1 MIRKMYR
8 NFEAKAPAIIK
19 DEKSFN
25 LFLKRN
31 FGASG
36 SVSDGWKIEND
47 LRIRV
52 NRMGVIIIPDFSIAA
67 SDVDKWLDDA
77 IMSLSVGRYT
87 SKLTGD
93 YTVVTYNNVS
103 SRVLGRLPDG
113 KIVLA
118 HARPYMGYVSS
129 LVYKMGVYSRDNIV
143 TFPVEKDAMTEQINK
158 VISDYNSVLEQ
169 VKRILEERLRRWCQ
183 EHPDCDPDAD
193 YIEKYDLE
201 NESRNRRTEKR
212 NRRTEKRI
220 SSARYRSR
228 SFRALE
234 NEDTVAKTDKRSLDR
249 MIKRIFDDPEVKRL
263 TSRVFTDDGAWGP
276 FQTLIKVLS
285 NIEGVNRVSYGDSTK
300 RGGLSNGYR
309 WASFDGGNTN
319 VMKDK
324 IRDVIIDT
332 DFGTLEGEIACWG
345 AGTVED
351 PLERYDMT
359 LQLWKA

>member
-8 NFEAKAPAIIK
+8 NFEAKAPAMIK

-103 SRVLGRLPDG
+103 SRVLGRLSDG

-143 TFPVEKDAMTEQINK
+143 TFPVEKDAMMEQINK

-201 NESRNRRTEKR
+201 NESRNRRTE
-212 NRRTEKRI
+212 T
-220 SSARYRSR
+220 RSR
-228 SFRALE
+228 RSFEARKSSDKSDKVLKLILSKCNEFYNELYDARDDVEWYAEMRDLFDDYIIKECNPLIGALVNARHDFFSSDRE
-234 NEDTVAKTDKRSLDR
+234 GAAIAKTLVYFGLWPENYPKR
-249 MIKRIFDDPEVKRL
+249 
-263 TSRVFTDDGAWGP
+263 
-276 FQTLIKVLS
+276 
-285 NIEGVNRVSYGDSTK
+285 
-300 RGGLSNGYR
+300 
-309 WASFDGGNTN
+309 
-319 VMKDK
+319 
-324 IRDVIIDT
+324 
-332 DFGTLEGEIACWG
+332 
-345 AGTVED
+345 
-351 PLERYDMT
+351 
-359 LQLWKA
+359 

>member
-1 MIRKMYR
+1 MIRKTFR
-8 NFEAKAPAIIK
+8 GFEAKSPAMIK

-47 LRIRV
+47 LHIRV
-52 NRMGVIIIPDFSIAA
+52 NRMGNIIIPDFSIAA

-118 HARPYMGYVSS
+118 HERPYFGYVYS
-129 LVYKMGVYSRDNIV
+129 LVYKMDVYSRDNIV
-143 TFPVEKDAMTEQINK
+143 TFPVEKDAMTEKIDK
-158 VISDYNSVLEQ
+158 VISDYKSVLEQ

-183 EHPDCDPDAD
+183 AHPDCDPDAD

-201 NESRNRRTEKR
+201 NESCKRRTE
-212 NRRTEKRI
+212 T
-220 SSARYRSR
+220 RSR
-228 SFRALE
+228 RSFEARNSGDKSDKVLKLILSKFNEFYDELYDAEGYVEWRDEMLDLFDDYIIKECNPLIGALVNARHDVFSSDRE
-234 NEDTVAKTDKRSLDR
+234 CAAIAKTLVH
-249 MIKRIFDDPEVKRL
+249 FGLWP
-263 TSRVFTDDGAWGP
+263 DGYP
-276 FQTLIKVLS
+276 K
-285 NIEGVNRVSYGDSTK
+285 K
-300 RGGLSNGYR
+300 
-309 WASFDGGNTN
+309 
-319 VMKDK
+319 
-324 IRDVIIDT
+324 
-332 DFGTLEGEIACWG
+332 
-345 AGTVED
+345 
-351 PLERYDMT
+351 
-359 LQLWKA
+359 

>member
-1 MIRKMYR
+1 MIRKTFR
-8 NFEAKAPAIIK
+8 GFEAKAPAMIK

-36 SVSDGWKIEND
+36 SVSDGWKIDGD

-52 NRMGVIIIPDFSIAA
+52 NRMGNIIIPDFSIAA

-93 YTVVTYNNVS
+93 YTVATNNNVS

-118 HARPYMGYVSS
+118 HERPYFGYVYS

-143 TFPVEKDAMTEQINK
+143 TFPVEKDAMTEQIDK
-158 VISDYNSVLEQ
+158 VISDYNSVSQQ
-169 VKRILEERLRRWCQ
+169 VERILEERLRRWCQ
-183 EHPDCDPDAD
+183 AHPDCDPDAD

-201 NESRNRRTEKR
+201 NESCKRRTE
-212 NRRTEKRI
+212 T
-220 SSARYRSR
+220 RSR
-228 SFRALE
+228 RFESGDVM
-234 NEDTVAKTDKRSLDR
+234 DTPNNPVKDKRKLNGL
-249 MIKRIFDDPEVKRL
+249 IKRIYNDHEVKRL
-263 TSRVFTDDGAWGP
+263 TSKVFTDDGAWGP
-276 FQTLIKVLS
+276 FLSLIDALN
-285 NIEGVNRVSYGDSTK
+285 NIDGVVHVSYGDSK
-300 RGGLSNGYR
+300 RSGLSNGYN
-309 WASFDGGNTN
+309 WVSLDGKTS

-324 IRDVIIDT
+324 IRDIVIDT
-332 DFGTLEGEIACWG
+332 DFGTLGGEIICSG
-345 AGTVED
+345 AGSIRD

-359 LQLWKA
+359 LQLWIP

>member
-8 NFEAKAPAIIK
+8 GFEAKAPAMIK

-36 SVSDGWKIEND
+36 SVSDGWKIEGD

-93 YTVVTYNNVS
+93 YTVITYNNVS

-118 HARPYMGYVSS
+118 HPRPYMGYISS
-129 LVYKMGVYSRDNIV
+129 LVYNMGVYSRDNIV

-169 VKRILEERLRRWCQ
+169 TRRILEERLRRWCQ

-193 YIEKYDLE
+193 NIETYNLE
-201 NESRNRRTEKR
+201 KESRNRRTG
-212 NRRTEKRI
+212 T
-220 SSARYRSR
+220 RSR
-228 SFRALE
+228 RSFEARSSSDKSDKVLKLILSKHNEFYAELYDARDDVEWYDEMLALFDDYIIKECNPLIGALIRARH
-234 NEDTVAKTDKRSLDR
+234 DVFSSDRDCAAIAKTLVY
-249 MIKRIFDDPEVKRL
+249 FGLWPEDYPK
-263 TSRVFTDDGAWGP
+263 
-276 FQTLIKVLS
+276 K
-285 NIEGVNRVSYGDSTK
+285 
-300 RGGLSNGYR
+300 
-309 WASFDGGNTN
+309 
-319 VMKDK
+319 
-324 IRDVIIDT
+324 
-332 DFGTLEGEIACWG
+332 
-345 AGTVED
+345 
-351 PLERYDMT
+351 
-359 LQLWKA
+359 

>member
-1 MIRKMYR
+1 MIRKTFR
-8 NFEAKAPAIIK
+8 GFEAKAPAMIK

-31 FGASG
+31 FWASG

-52 NRMGVIIIPDFSIAA
+52 NRMGNIIIPDFSIAA

-118 HARPYMGYVSS
+118 HARPYFGYVYS

-158 VISDYNSVLEQ
+158 VISDYKSVLEQ

-183 EHPDCDPDAD
+183 AHPDCDPDAD

-201 NESRNRRTEKR
+201 NESCKRRTE
-212 NRRTEKRI
+212 T
-220 SSARYRSR
+220 RSR
-228 SFRALE
+228 RSFEARNSGDKSDKVLKLILSKFNAFYDELYDA
-234 NEDTVAKTDKRSLDR
+234 EDVEWRDEMLDL
-249 MIKRIFDDPEVKRL
+249 FDDYIIKECNPLIGALVNARHEV
-263 TSRVFTDDGAWGP
+263 F
-276 FQTLIKVLS
+276 
-285 NIEGVNRVSYGDSTK
+285 
-300 RGGLSNGYR
+300 
-309 WASFDGGNTN
+309 
-319 VMKDK
+319 
-324 IRDVIIDT
+324 
-332 DFGTLEGEIACWG
+332 
-345 AGTVED
+345 
-351 PLERYDMT
+351 
-359 LQLWKA
+359 